1 MPIDNVRSSCAGLVK
16 DGLIEVVG
24 KEYMLTAKVYNAVK
38 SDVAYTRDK
47 SIQYIRAK
55 NMILEHLSS
64 SGVITNEKVQELC
77 GFTRQQAKKTLSKMR
92 EEGQIDLTG
101 KGRGSK
107 YVLAGQSGNGG

>member
-1 MPIDNVRSSCAGLVK
+1 MVK

-55 NMILEHLSS
+55 SMILEHLSS

-77 GFTRQQAKKTLSKMR
+77 GFTRNQATDTLKRMR
-92 EEGQIDLTG
+92 QEGAITLLG
-101 KGRGSK
+101 AGRGAK
-107 YVLAGQSGNGG
+107 YTLKQEKAEPESSDGAL